1 MDTHQEA
8 FKEEAYELLA
18 ELESALLELEEI
30 PDDTELIGRIFRAMH
45 TIKGSGSMFGFDDIA
60 AFTHEVETAFDLVRE
75 GKVTVNQDLINVTLK
90 ARDQIVTMLRATEGG
105 EAADDEYSQSI
116 IESLKYLI
124 ANEDGQDG
132 DENKGESSIF
142 DESSFPEPPQQETT
156 YRIHFQPALDIFS
169 NGTNPLLLLN
179 ELRDL
184 GECNVVGHPDAIPEL
199 ASYDPEACYSY
210 WDIIL
215 TTNHSLNDIKDVF
228 IFVEDD
234 CELEIQCIGNEATLT
249 DEELPPPKLGEI
261 LVNRGDISSED
272 LDKTLGTQKRI
283 GEILTDKTEVKDT
296 DIVAALA
303 EQKHVKQIQQ
313 KKQQKQKLMAAS
325 SIRVDASKLDNLVDL
340 VGELVTVQAR
350 LSQKAATQKDQ
361 DLLAI
366 AEEVVRLTDELRDNT
381 MSIRMLPIGTTFNK
395 FRRLVRDLSN
405 GLGKT
410 IVMSTEGEETELDKT
425 VIEQLN
431 DPMVH
436 LIRNSIDHGIEIPE
450 VREAAGKSPEGRI
463 HLSARHSGGYV
474 LIEIRDDGAG
484 LDPEVLRAK
493 AVEKGLLAAD
503 ANPSEHEI
511 FDFLFAPGFS
521 TAETVTDVSGRGV
534 GMDVVKKGI
543 ENLRG
548 SIEICSQLGSG
559 TSIIF
564 KLPLTLAIIDG
575 LLVKIGTDYF
585 VMPLA
590 AVEECIELSGEETAQ
605 ARARNMMAFRGKALS
620 YLNLRQGFGIPGDPP
635 ATEKVVITE
644 VNGAHIGLSVDQV
657 IGQHQTVIKSLSD
670 VYKGA
675 KGFSG
680 ATILGDGTV
689 ALILDVNILVNSLAS
704 VPQRESCE
712 RGMGRA

>member
-8 FKEEAYELLA
+8 FREEAYELLA
-18 ELESALLELEEI
+18 ELESALLELEET

-45 TIKGSGSMFGFDDIA
+45 TIKGSGAMFGFDDIA

-75 GKVTVNQDLINVTLK
+75 GKVLVNQDLIDVTLK
-90 ARDQIVTMLRATEGG
+90 ARDQIMTMLRATEGG
-105 EAADDEYSQSI
+105 EAANDEYSQAI
-116 IESLKYLI
+116 IASLKALI
-124 ANEDGQDG
+124 S
-132 DENKGESSIF
+132 GEEEQEEQ
-142 DESSFPEPPQQETT
+142 ESEGASCMFEPNAFPAPQQQETT
-156 YRIHFQPALDIFS
+156 YRIHFQPAVDIFS

-184 GECNVVGHPDAIPEL
+184 GECNVVAHPDAIPEL
-199 ASYDPEACYSY
+199 PFYDPEACYTS

-215 TTNHSLNDIKDVF
+215 TTRHELNDIKDVF

-234 CELEIQCIGNEATLT
+234 CDLDIQCIGDEVTLT
-249 DEELPPPKLGEI
+249 DEEAPSRKLGEI
-261 LVNRGDISSED
+261 LVDRGDISSEE
-272 LDKTLGTQKRI
+272 LEKTLGTQKRI
-283 GEILTDKTEVKDT
+283 GELLTNNTDIKDT

-303 EQKHVKQIQQ
+303 EQEHVKRIQQ
-313 KKQQKQKLMAAS
+313 NKQKEQKKVVAS
-325 SIRVDASKLDNLVDL
+325 SIRVDALKLDSLVDL

-350 LSQKAATQKDQ
+350 LSQKAATQNDQ

-405 GLGKT
+405 DLGKT
-410 IVMSTEGEETELDKT
+410 IVMTTEGEETELDKT
-425 VIEQLN
+425 VIDQLN
-431 DPMVH
+431 DPLVH
-436 LIRNSIDHGIEIPE
+436 LIRNSIDHGVEVPEI
-450 VREAAGKSPEGRI
+450 RETTGKSPEGRI
-463 HLSARHSGGYV
+463 HLSAKHSGGYV

-493 AVEKGLLAAD
+493 AINKGLLAAD
-503 ANPSEHEI
+503 ANPSEQEI

-543 ENLRG
+543 ESLRG
-548 SIEICSQLGSG
+548 SIEICSKMGSG
-559 TSIIF
+559 TSIIL

-575 LLVKIGTDYF
+575 LLVKIGTDHF
-585 VMPLA
+585 VLPLA
-590 AVEECIELSGEETAQ
+590 AVEECIELTGEETIQ
-605 ARARNMMAFRGKALS
+605 VRARNMMAFRGKALS
-620 YLNLRQGFGIPGDPP
+620 YLNLRQGFNIPGDAP
-635 ATEKVVITE
+635 ATEKIVITE
-644 VNGAHIGLSVDQV
+644 VNGVHIGLAVDQV
-657 IGQHQTVIKSLSD
+657 IGQHQTVIKSLSE
-670 VYKGA
+670 VYRGV

-689 ALILDVNILVNSLAS
+689 ALILDVNMLVQSLAPAS
-704 VPQRESCE
+704 RRERIE
-712 RGMGRA
+712 REVA

>member
-8 FKEEAYELLA
+8 FREEAYELLA

-45 TIKGSGSMFGFDDIA
+45 TIKGSGAMFGFDDIA

-75 GKVTVNQDLINVTLK
+75 GKVVVNQDLINVTLE
-90 ARDQIVTMLRATEGG
+90 ARDQIMTMLRATEGG
-105 EAADDEYSQSI
+105 EAADDDHSQAI
-116 IESLKYLI
+116 IASLKALI
-124 ANEDGQDG
+124 SGEEDQEGQENE
-132 DENKGESSIF
+132 GESSIF
-142 DESSFPEPPQQETT
+142 DADAFPAPPQQETT
-156 YRIHFQPALDIFS
+156 WRIHFQPALDIFS

-179 ELRDL
+179 ELCDL
-184 GECNVVGHPDAIPEL
+184 GECNVVAHPDAIPEL
-199 ASYDPEACYSY
+199 ASYDPEACYTS

-215 TTNHSLNDIKDVF
+215 TTNHDLNDIKDVF

-234 CELEIQCIGNEATLT
+234 CELEIQCIGDEATLT
-249 DEELPPPKLGEI
+249 DEEATPRKLGEI
-261 LVNRGDISSED
+261 LVDRGDISSED

-283 GEILTDKTEVKDT
+283 GELLTDTTEVKDT

-303 EQKHVKQIQQ
+303 EQEHVKRMQQNKQ
-313 KKQQKQKLMAAS
+313 KKIVSS
-325 SIRVDASKLDNLVDL
+325 SIRVDALKLDSLVDL

-350 LSQKAATQKDQ
+350 LSQKAATQNDQ

-366 AEEVVRLTDELRDNT
+366 AEEVGRLTDELRDNT

-405 GLGKT
+405 DLGKT
-410 IVMSTEGEETELDKT
+410 IVLTTDGEETELDKT
-425 VIEQLN
+425 VIDQLN
-431 DPMVH
+431 DPLVH

-450 VREAAGKSPEGRI
+450 ARETAGKSPEGRI

-484 LDPEVLRAK
+484 LDPEVLRTK
-493 AVEKGLLAAD
+493 AVNKGLLAAD

-559 TSIIF
+559 TSIIL

-575 LLVKIGTDYF
+575 LLVKIGTDHY

-590 AVEECIELSGEETAQ
+590 AVEECIELSREETIR
-605 ARARNMMAFRGKALS
+605 ARTRNMMAFRGKALS
-620 YLNLRQGFGIPGDPP
+620 YLNLRQGFNIQGEPP
-635 ATEKVVITE
+635 VTEKVVITE
-644 VNGAHIGLSVDQV
+644 VNGVNVGLAVDQV
-657 IGQHQTVIKSLSD
+657 IGQHQTVIKSLSE
-670 VYKGA
+670 VYRGVR
-675 KGFSG
+675 GFSG

-689 ALILDVNILVNSLAS
+689 ALILDVNMLVQSLAP
-704 VPQRESCE
+704 VPRRERCE
-712 RGMGRA
+712 RGGR